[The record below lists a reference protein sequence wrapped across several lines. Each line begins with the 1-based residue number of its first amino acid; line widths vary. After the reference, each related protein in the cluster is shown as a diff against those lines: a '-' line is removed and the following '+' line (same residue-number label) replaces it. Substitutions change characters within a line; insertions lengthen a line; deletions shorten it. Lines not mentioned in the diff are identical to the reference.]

1 MSQKTNVLTPYPIT
15 VIGIVGSLIYFTNYL
30 SFLMTGVILILL
42 IVKRIVSEACGE
54 AANITT
60 SKEELQSIRELSK
73 DRKTFLISVF
83 IVGLLLGTALYL
95 IKMFFVTIL

>member
-15 VIGIVGSLIYFTNYL
+15 VIGIAGSLIYFTNYL

-42 IVKRIVSEACGE
+42 IVKRIVSEAYGE
-54 AANITT
+54 VANITT